1 MSRAF
6 VTLLPALL
14 LVACDTE
21 TPDEVGDDAHDGA
34 IDQLE
39 AMEGTLVEGASALD
53 DWDAVER
60 TGTVTIDGMDG
71 DYSLDVDDPAG
82 DWSTAFVMDLHL
94 PGQTEL
100 SELSGQILTVE
111 AVEMQ
116 GEEWPRSVVI
126 SDEEGPV
133 MVADAGYDS
142 ARIEEIFGEGFV
154 SHGTTV
160 GTAEDQTW
168 QWSYTSVVFQTDEGP
183 VYLLPGEVTTITIDG
198 QQWRAAASAAYRR
211 DAQPDAALPDCRIV
225 YSMLAYELM
234 RLSESVSD
242 ELLERAADVDAAS
255 IGCGG

>member
-1 MSRAF
+1 MTRVLVS
-6 VTLLPALL
+6 LLPALAL
-14 LVACDTE
+14 IACDTE
-21 TPDEVGDDAHDGA
+21 APVDEKPPEGA

-211 DAQPDAALPDCRIV
+211 DAQPDAALPGCPTV
-225 YSMLAYELM
+225 QNMLAYELM